1 MLSQHRIAR
10 MKPLTNYNITNY
22 LTNMKYCFVIYKFCK
37 LTVSSFLDFVKTL
50 MNSPFFVG
58 EKFGRECVFYDI
70 CKNFIHKDFK
80 TYCS

>member
-1 MLSQHRIAR
+1 LFFFVDDAKLGSFSVKDYQI
-10 MKPLTNYNITNY
+10 
-22 LTNMKYCFVIYKFCK
+22 CFVIYKFCK

-80 TYCS
+80 TYFS